1 MAFSSLNT
9 RLVLRKTRRSHDEH
23 NEECGAKVRQVKIDN
38 GLGTAEFVN
47 FYGSSEVSCL
57 QLALGKCTA
66 WHTCRR
72 PSNLWSSPQLQ
83 LHFFFLREHSPFVFN
98 LPTIDMPPRIRKV
111 NLFATS
117 TIPSVQTHCRS
128 CFRRALSATA
138 PLNATKLR
146 RQMFAWLRGPGKNFQ
161 YPLPDSTNYLSAYDS
176 RGNLLRAVQGSE
188 KPRTTANPDN
198 PDDAALEDV
207 ADGDKDRKL
216 EKETKEDLRP
226 FPLNQHFVSESVLSE
241 PLRQEVWKRVK
252 VDGKSVRTVSVE
264 LGVEMRRVGAVV
276 RLVEVER
283 RMRADV
289 SLSFLHQPAQ
299 ATCILSPHHDEQH
312 KID

>member
-1 MAFSSLNT
+1 M
-9 RLVLRKTRRSHDEH
+9 
-23 NEECGAKVRQVKIDN
+23 
-38 GLGTAEFVN
+38 
-47 FYGSSEVSCL
+47 
-57 QLALGKCTA
+57 
-66 WHTCRR
+66 
-72 PSNLWSSPQLQ
+72 
-83 LHFFFLREHSPFVFN
+83 FN
-98 LPTIDMPPRIRKV
+98 LPAINMPPRIRKV

-117 TIPSVQTHCRS
+117 TTPSVQTHCRS
-128 CFRRALSATA
+128 CLRRALSVTA

-161 YPLPDSTNYLSAYDS
+161 YPLPNSTNYLSAYDS
-176 RGNLLRAVQGSE
+176 RGNLLRAAQGSE
-188 KPRTTANPDN
+188 KPKTTANPDN
-198 PDDAALEDV
+198 PDDAALEDM
-207 ADGDKDRKL
+207 ADGDKDKKL

-241 PLRQEVWKRVK
+241 PLRQEIWKRVK

-289 SLSFLHQPAQ
+289 SLSFLRQPAQ
-299 ATCILSPHHDEQH
+299 ATCILSPQHDEQH